1 MSQMN
6 TCIGCIARLLVETV
20 SLVASSTSGDDDDEA
35 FATSANDKMTT
46 LQ

>member
-6 TCIGCIARLLVETV
+6 TCIGYIACLLVETV

-46 LQ
+46 LL

>member
-6 TCIGCIARLLVETV
+6 TCIGCIARLLVEIV